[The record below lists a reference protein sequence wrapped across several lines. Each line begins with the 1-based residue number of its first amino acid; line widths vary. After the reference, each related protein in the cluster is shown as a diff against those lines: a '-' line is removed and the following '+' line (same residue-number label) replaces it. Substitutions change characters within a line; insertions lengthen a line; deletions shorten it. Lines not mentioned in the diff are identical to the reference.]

1 MVDFLVIGPYNA
13 ITYNDKSPSRKYLLY
28 NKPEQIAL
36 WIVAEN
42 GNLEQIILLSELLLY
57 QYLKLDP
64 PTNSRIIDVG
74 GISLSLTGI
83 K

>member
-1 MVDFLVIGPYNA
+1 MKFAPADKLVDGRFG
-13 ITYNDKSPSRKYLLY
+13 
-28 NKPEQIAL
+28 
-36 WIVAEN
+36 
-42 GNLEQIILLSELLLY
+42 Y